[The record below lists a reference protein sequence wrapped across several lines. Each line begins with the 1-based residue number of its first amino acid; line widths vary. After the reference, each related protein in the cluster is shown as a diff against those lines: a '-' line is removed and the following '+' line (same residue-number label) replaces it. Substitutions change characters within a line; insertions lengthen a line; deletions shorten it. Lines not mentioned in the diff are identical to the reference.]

1 MGIIYKLKP
10 NIIAYIVSQKQK
22 YPNLSCRKIADLT
35 QAKFNVKV
43 SKSSVNSIIK
53 HEGLSSAVG
62 RRTKQLLNL
71 QGEIERGGFAILQAV
86 DCHFDISRIVAELF
100 LKTEP
105 TLTPVLLKEVEVV
118 VQALTIFKSL
128 FDVTV
133 ESKRCYH
140 NSEIWN
146 LVGRRPTKS
155 IYSRIMKTIL
165 NSQLTVDELVT
176 EISKQSM
183 PISGTRFILKDNSAF
198 FVDGQLQSIW
208 RAPIRQAGLFTTYY
222 KSNSYIKKL
231 IRCEQLLSI
240 LHLQGATI
248 YSPEILNFISA
259 LNGDDKDKAIEKIE
273 HLDRNG
279 NVVDVDPVNDSK
291 PRLFFLGFWPWQLE
305 TISEFE
311 RKPATKKLSWRGL
324 ETEYFYQ
331 VEEGPLP
338 QPVDT
343 QYVKYNIVIFKNAS
357 VGAARM
363 GMLTNIPKNI
373 IHKYLSL
380 NNLYHWIDPEN
391 EYKEFTKKTREIQIE
406 DQGLQTT
413 PLESLKVS
421 DRENNLENIFLT
433 LSQIVFY
440 LFQQGFLPKSCASWN
455 QLKLK
460 DVFLRQNATVKKI
473 KDFTYHNIIVTNRL
487 CKDEDIDYI
496 CRRLNNIYIF
506 NRGSSFFRFKYT
518 AKSS

>member
-10 NIIAYIVSQKQK
+10 NIIEYIVSQKQK
-22 YPNLSCRKIADLT
+22 SPNLSCRKLADLA

-53 HEGLSSAVG
+53 QEGLSSAVG

-71 QGEIERGGFAILQAV
+71 QGEIERGGFSILQAV
-86 DCHFDISRIVAELF
+86 DRHFDISKIAAELF
-100 LKTEP
+100 LKVEP
-105 TLTPVLLKEVEVV
+105 SLPSAILKDVEAV
-118 VQALTIFKSL
+118 VQALTLFKSL
-128 FDVTV
+128 FDVTI
-133 ESKRCYH
+133 ESKRCYE

-155 IYSRIMKTIL
+155 IYNRIMKTIL
-165 NSQLTVDELVT
+165 DSQLTVNELVT

-222 KSNSYIKKL
+222 KSSSYIEKL
-231 IRCEQLLSI
+231 IKGEQLLSVF
-240 LHLQGATI
+240 HLQGATV
-248 YSPEILNFISA
+248 YLPEILNFVSA
-259 LNGDDKDKAIEKIE
+259 LNGRNPDKTIKQIE
-273 HLDRNG
+273 HLDRNS
-279 NVVDVDPVNDSK
+279 NVVEAEVVDHSQ

-305 TISEFE
+305 NISDFE
-311 RKPATKKLSWRGL
+311 RKKAMAKLSWRGL
-324 ETEYFYQ
+324 ETEYYYQ
-331 VEEGPLP
+331 IEEGPLS
-338 QPVDT
+338 QPADT
-343 QYVKYNIVIFKNAS
+343 QYVKYNVIVFKNKP

-363 GMLTNIPKNI
+363 GLLTNIPKYNI
-373 IHKYLSL
+373 PKYLSI

-406 DQGLQTT
+406 DQDSQAV

-433 LSQIVFY
+433 LSQIVFH
-440 LFQQGFLPKSCASWN
+440 LFQQRFVHKDCATWS

-460 DVFLRQNATVKKI
+460 DVFLRQKATTKKI
-473 KDFTYHNIIVTNRL
+473 KEFTYHNILVSNRL
-487 CKDEDIDYI
+487 CKEEYIDFI
-496 CRRLNNIYIF
+496 CRRLNSIYIF
-506 NRGSSFFRFKYT
+506 NRGSDFFRFKYT
-518 AKSS
+518 QKSS